1 MKENIT
7 INGNNYELDITQ
19 AEKLGVLKKKKVFE
33 NKSVG
38 QIFKHGGGFYLL
50 GRVNRN
56 TINLFSLS
64 DGNRW
69 TIQLIVVDDC
79 NINEEEWYKLLGSNV
94 DTFEVVDKKTV
105 LIDF

>member
-33 NKSVG
+33 NKHVG
-38 QIFKHGGGFYLL
+38 QIFKHSGEFWLL

-56 TINLFSLS
+56 IINLFSLN

-69 TIQLIVVDDC
+69 TTQLPVVDDN
-79 NINEEEWYKLLGSNV
+79 NITEDEWNLLLGSNA
-94 DTFEVVDKKTV
+94 DEFEVVDKKTV
-105 LIDF
+105 LINF